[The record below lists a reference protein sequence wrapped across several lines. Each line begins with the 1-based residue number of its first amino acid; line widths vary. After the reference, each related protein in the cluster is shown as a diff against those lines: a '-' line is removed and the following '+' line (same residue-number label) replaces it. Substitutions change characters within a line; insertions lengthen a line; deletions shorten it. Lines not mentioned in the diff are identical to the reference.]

1 MTELRQ
7 SDNEKNCRSVMQQH
21 WEEKEEDHAETD
33 RVIFID
39 DEHNKLGS
47 RKNAP
52 DKNFPL
58 KNAPQ
63 EIAPWV
69 KSSRKIGPRKI
80 TPKNC
85 SLHPP

>member
-39 DEHNKLGS
+39 DEHIL
-47 RKNAP
+47 
-52 DKNFPL
+52 
-58 KNAPQ
+58 
-63 EIAPWV
+63 
-69 KSSRKIGPRKI
+69 I
-80 TPKNC
+80 TE
-85 SLHPP
+85 